1 MASTQNQWDQKPS
14 INKEDDD
21 AVLHAMLLCTSQVI
35 PMVLKAA
42 IELNLFDIIASR
54 ANRDG
59 YMSPSEISSQL
70 PTKNPDGAPFLL
82 DRMLRLLA
90 SYSLLTFSMS
100 TCEDGRVERLYG
112 LSPAGKF
119 YVRNEHGAYLGSLA
133 LLNFYGEEADAWYVY
148 ICKLLNVQVLIIS
161 ILLLTV
167 LAFFVRF
174 VIGTIL
180 RMLSLKKVF
189 YLQRSM
195 GPVSSNT

>member
-1 MASTQNQWDQKPS
+1 MASTQNQWDQKTS

-21 AVLHAMLLCTSQVI
+21 AVLHAMLLSSSRVI
-35 PMVLKAA
+35 PMVLNAA
-42 IELNLFDIIASR
+42 IELNLFDIIDSG

-90 SYSLLTFSMS
+90 SYSLLTFSMR

-112 LSPAGKF
+112 LSPTGKF

-133 LLNFYGEEADAWYVY
+133 LLNFYEKEADVWYVY

-161 ILLLTV
+161 ILLKLFWHSSYV
-167 LAFFVRF
+167 L
-174 VIGTIL
+174 L
-180 RMLSLKKVF
+180 
-189 YLQRSM
+189 
-195 GPVSSNT
+195 